1 MNRRI
6 FMECEVRYYYKKE
19 CYDELFNKLNNI
31 DKLKYKGKF
40 YEKTYQYN
48 HPSKKYDF
56 YSKNIDGRFR
66 IRITKKDNLK
76 KCMISWKRRLKNS
89 LLTNKQ
95 EEVELSIKDDEIDNL
110 FFIINNVLHLRLV
123 ESYERYRSI
132 FYNEDVEIALDL
144 YPFGLALE
152 IEAKKNSKEDIIIN
166 EYLKLLDLK
175 IEDSYKLSWDDKY
188 EELCK
193 DQNKKIEKEV
203 LFEKD
208 MPQIM

>member
-1 MNRRI
+1 
-6 FMECEVRYYYKKE
+6 MECEVRYYYKKE
-19 CYDELFNKLNNI
+19 CYDELFNKLNKI

-48 HPSKKYDF
+48 HPLKKYDF

-66 IRITKKDNLK
+66 IRITEKDNIK
-76 KCMISWKRRLKNS
+76 KCMISWKRRLKDS

-110 FFIINNVLHLRLV
+110 FFIINNVLHLKLV
-123 ESYERYRSI
+123 ECYERYRTI
-132 FYNEDVEIALDL
+132 FYNDDVEIALDL

-152 IEAKKNSKEDIIIN
+152 IEAKKDSKEDIIIN

-208 MPQIM
+208 MPQI